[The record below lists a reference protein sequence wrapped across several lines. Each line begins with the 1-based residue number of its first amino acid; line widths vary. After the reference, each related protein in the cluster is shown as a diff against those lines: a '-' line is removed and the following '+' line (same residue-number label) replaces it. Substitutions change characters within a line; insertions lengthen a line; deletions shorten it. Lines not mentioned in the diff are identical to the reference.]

1 MPELPEVETTKRGI
15 ENQICH
21 KPILGIEIRQA
32 QLRWPV
38 PTELKSLLPGLVIES
53 VKRRGKYLLLK
64 TEPGHILIHL
74 GMSGHL
80 RVLSQPSPPQKHD
93 HIDLVFEDGSTLR
106 YQDTRR
112 FGAWLWT
119 DQPIEDHPLLKKLG
133 PEPLSDAFNSNY
145 LWQATRARN
154 TAIKSFIMNSQQLV
168 GVGNIYAN
176 EALFLSGLHP
186 LKPAKD
192 LTKLESETLVRQI
205 RQVLSA
211 AIEQGGT
218 TLKDF
223 LSPSGR
229 PGYFVQKLFVYG
241 RADQACI
248 HCGSL
253 IERAVHFQRA
263 SYTCPNCQPLPKKP
277 AHKPPRDSK

>member
-15 ENQICH
+15 ETQICH
-21 KPILGIEIRQA
+21 KRIAEIQIRHT

-38 PTELKSLLPGLVIES
+38 PAELKTRLPGLVIES
-53 VKRRGKYLLLK
+53 VARRGKYLLLK
-64 TEPGHILIHL
+64 TAVGHILIHL

-80 RVLSQPSPPQKHD
+80 RVLSQATAPGKHD
-93 HIDLVFEDGSTLR
+93 HIDLIFEDGTCLR

-119 DQPIEDHPLLKKLG
+119 DQAPEEHPLLSKLG
-133 PEPLSDAFNSNY
+133 PEPLSDEFNPDY
-145 LWQATRARN
+145 LWDSTRGRN
-154 TAIKSFIMNSQQLV
+154 TAVKSFIMNSHQLV

-176 EALFLSGLHP
+176 ESLFLSGIHP

-192 LTKLESETLVRQI
+192 LSKLECENLVKQI
-205 RQVLSA
+205 RRVLSA

-241 RADQACI
+241 RADQSCLK
-248 HCGSL
+248 CDTP

-263 SYTCPNCQPLPKKP
+263 SYICPTCQPLTNKRQSKP
-277 AHKPPRDSK
+277 EKRSK

>member
-21 KPILGIEIRQA
+21 KPIAEIQIRHH

-38 PTELKSLLPGLVIES
+38 PAELKTLLPGLVVES
-53 VKRRGKYLLLK
+53 VARRGKYLLLK
-64 TEPGHILIHL
+64 TSAGHILIHL

-80 RVLSQPSPPQKHD
+80 RVLTQPTAPGKHD
-93 HIDLVFEDGSTLR
+93 HIDLIFEDGTCLR

-119 DQPIEDHPLLKKLG
+119 DQAPEDHPLLANLG
-133 PEPLSDAFNSNY
+133 PEPLADEFNTDY
-145 LWQATRARN
+145 LWRSTRGRN
-154 TAIKSFIMNSQQLV
+154 TAIKSFIMNSHQLV

-176 EALFLSGLHP
+176 ESLFLSGIHP

-192 LTKLESETLVRQI
+192 LSKLECEKLVMQI
-205 RQVLSA
+205 RQVLNA
-211 AIEQGGT
+211 AIDQGGT

-223 LSPSGR
+223 ISPSGR

-241 RADQACI
+241 RADQACLT
-248 HCGSL
+248 CGTP

-263 SYTCPNCQPLPKKP
+263 SYICPSCQPLTKKP
-277 AHKPPRDSK
+277 QSKPENRSR

>member
-21 KPILGIEIRQA
+21 KRIVEIQIRHT

-38 PTELKSLLPGLVIES
+38 PVELKTRLPGLVVES

-64 TEPGHILIHL
+64 TAAGHILIHL

-80 RVLSQPSPPQKHD
+80 RVLSQSTPPGKHD
-93 HIDLVFEDGSTLR
+93 HIDLVFEDGTCLR

-119 DQPIEDHPLLKKLG
+119 DQAPEDHPLLSKLG
-133 PEPLSDAFNSNY
+133 PEPLSDAFNPDY
-145 LWQATRARN
+145 LWQATRDRN
-154 TAIKSFIMNSQQLV
+154 TAIKSFMMNSHQLV

-176 EALFLSGLHP
+176 ESLFLSGLHP

-192 LTKLESETLVRQI
+192 LSKLECANLVTQI
-205 RQVLSA
+205 RQVLSV

-229 PGYFVQKLFVYG
+229 PGYFVQKLLVYG
-241 RADQACI
+241 RADQPCLN
-248 HCGSL
+248 CGTA

-263 SYTCPNCQPLPKKP
+263 SYVCPICQPQPKKSR
-277 AHKPPRDSK
+277 AKQEKTSK

>member
-21 KPILGIEIRQA
+21 KRIVEIQIRQN

-38 PTELKSLLPGLVIES
+38 PAELKTILPGLVIES

-64 TEPGHILIHL
+64 TSVGHILIHL

-80 RVLSQPSPPQKHD
+80 RVLTQSIPAGKHD
-93 HIDLVFEDGSTLR
+93 HIDLVFEDGSCLR

-119 DQPIEDHPLLKKLG
+119 DQPLEHHALLKKLG
-133 PEPLSDAFNSNY
+133 PEPLSDEFNSDY
-145 LWQATRARN
+145 LWQATRTRN
-154 TAIKSFIMNSQQLV
+154 TAIKSLIMNSHFLV

-176 EALFLSGLHP
+176 ESLFLSGVHP

-192 LTKLESETLVRQI
+192 LTLLECEKLVTQI

-211 AIEQGGT
+211 AIDQGGT

-241 RADQACI
+241 RADQPCLN
-248 HCGSL
+248 CGTI

-263 SYTCPNCQPLPKKP
+263 SYICPTCQPLPKKRR
-277 AHKPPRDSK
+277 PRQEKTSK

>member
-21 KPILGIEIRQA
+21 KRIVEIQIRQN

-38 PTELKSLLPGLVIES
+38 PAELKTILPGLVVES

-64 TEPGHILIHL
+64 TSAGHILIHL

-80 RVLSQPSPPQKHD
+80 RVLTQSIPAGKHD
-93 HIDLVFEDGSTLR
+93 HIDLVFEDGSCLR

-119 DQPIEDHPLLKKLG
+119 DQPLEDHPLLKKLG
-133 PEPLSDAFNSNY
+133 PEPLSDEFNSDY
-145 LWQATRARN
+145 LWQVTRTRN
-154 TAIKSFIMNSQQLV
+154 TAIKSLIMNSHLLV

-176 EALFLSGLHP
+176 ESLFLSGLHP

-192 LTKLESETLVRQI
+192 LTLLECEKLVTQI

-241 RADQACI
+241 RADQPCLN
-248 HCGSL
+248 CDTV

-263 SYTCPNCQPLPKKP
+263 SYICPTCQPLPKKRR
-277 AHKPPRDSK
+277 PRQEKTSK

>member
-15 ENQICH
+15 EHQICH
-21 KPILGIEIRQA
+21 KRIAEIQIRHS

-38 PTELKSLLPGLVIES
+38 PIELKTLLPGLVVES
-53 VKRRGKYLLLK
+53 VTRRGKYLLLK
-64 TEPGHILIHL
+64 TAAGHILIHL

-80 RVLSQPSPPQKHD
+80 RVLSQPTAPGKHD
-93 HIDLVFEDGSTLR
+93 HIDLVFEDGSCLR

-119 DQPIEDHPLLKKLG
+119 EQAPEDHPLLCKLG
-133 PEPLSDAFNSNY
+133 PEPLSDEFNPDY
-145 LWQATRARN
+145 LWHTTRNRN
-154 TAIKSFIMNSQQLV
+154 TAIKSFIMNSHQLV

-186 LKPAKD
+186 LKPAQD
-192 LTKLESETLVRQI
+192 LSKVECETLVTQI

-223 LSPSGR
+223 MSPSGR

-241 RADQACI
+241 RADQPCLN
-248 HCGSL
+248 CGTP

-263 SYTCPNCQPLPKKP
+263 SYICPTCQPLLKKRRPKP
-277 AHKPPRDSK
+277 EKPPK